1 MTTDTEEKS
10 SEEKL
15 QPSKTTVDQTNDNN
29 KPLPPEIMDILKDLS
44 ENSKIVFKSQQR
56 GEAEL
61 LQSEKIQ
68 LAKDVYQRNPQTFLI
83 RFGSYMQQKHLED
96 FARLSIADSDE
107 EMYCMVS
114 EYQRK
119 LKTRQQDV
127 KNRRY
132 VALQRLIQD
141 GEYFSEQEMMK
152 RSPELYHEL
161 VGQHLSKEE
170 RQMRDS
176 YDVKN
181 TTFSGILMHNMERD
195 EISKIMEEAEKKI
208 KETQSDESCDSTS
221 STNSSEVIKE
231 TKKDGI
237 TEDVVDSVVPQNF
250 RQQWGNFDNEQQA
263 CSSSKVETKKEVK
276 KKAVANKIIPLDN
289 LITADERELLRQEF
303 ISQMHESFLN
313 GQDSD
318 FDYATVDDN
327 TQYDD
332 LVILNQDREDKYFEE
347 DDSDD
352 DDIEDGDGKEKRH
365 ISAVMEQSESEDE
378 LDVYMNH
385 LNKHFSL
392 QK

>member
-1 MTTDTEEKS
+1 MTADAIETPLEEPPQQHS
-10 SEEKL
+10 
-15 QPSKTTVDQTNDNN
+15 NA
-29 KPLPPEIMDILKDLS
+29 LPQEIMDILKDLS
-44 ENSKIVFKSQQR
+44 ENNKIVFKSQQR
-56 GEAEL
+56 GEPEL

-83 RFGSYMQQKHLED
+83 RFGCYMEQKHLED

-107 EMYCMVS
+107 EMHSMIG

-132 VALQRLIQD
+132 VALQRLIEE

-170 RQMRDS
+170 RQLRDS

-195 EISKIMEEAEKKI
+195 EITKIMEEAEKKI
-208 KETQSDESCDSTS
+208 TEETESDESRESTFS
-221 STNSSEVIKE
+221 SNSNTDAKNTTITIMNDIK
-231 TKKDGI
+231 DDI
-237 TEDVVDSVVPQNF
+237 DSVVPQNF

-263 CSSSKVETKKEVK
+263 CSTSKIEKNKKKESSKKPK
-276 KKAVANKIIPLDN
+276 NKIIPLNN

-303 ISQMHESFLN
+303 ISQMHESFLT

-332 LVILNQDREDKYFEE
+332 LEILNQDREDKYFEE
-347 DDSDD
+347 DSDD
-352 DDIEDGDGKEKRH
+352 DDQDDDERKEGTIPR
-365 ISAVMEQSESEDE
+365 SMVNQNESEDE

>member
-1 MTTDTEEKS
+1 MTADTEEIHPGDNQ
-10 SEEKL
+10 KL
-15 QPSKTTVDQTNDNN
+15 TTIDNTKEN
-29 KPLPPEIMDILKDLS
+29 QKPLPQEIMEILKDLS

-56 GEAEL
+56 GDPEL

-107 EMYCMVS
+107 EMHSMVS

-119 LKTRQQDV
+119 LKTRAQDV

-132 VALQRLIQD
+132 VALQRLIEG

-170 RQMRDS
+170 RQLRDS

-195 EISKIMEEAEKKI
+195 EITKIMEEAEKKAI
-208 KETQSDESCDSTS
+208 ETQSDESRE
-221 STNSSEVIKE
+221 STNSPIS
-231 TKKDGI
+231 I
-237 TEDVVDSVVPQNF
+237 TEINEGSNPKDTIFDEIDSVVPQNF
-250 RQQWGNFDNEQQA
+250 QQQWGNFDNEQQA
-263 CSSSKVETKKEVK
+263 CSSSKIEK
-276 KKAVANKIIPLDN
+276 KKAKKKPEVTNKIIPLKN

-332 LVILNQDREDKYFEE
+332 LETLNQDREDKYFEE
-347 DDSDD
+347 DSDEED
-352 DDIEDGDGKEKRH
+352 DGGDGK
-365 ISAVMEQSESEDE
+365 ANDTGTMEQSESEDE